1 MFVLRKRSQKE
12 YTLVR
17 SLLCRDRSACQNGNA
32 FISLQEDSAVL
43 TLGSES
49 TDPNVSFSKLP
60 DLEGRTQIKEL
71 LFSMAGSLMQQNST
85 GGQSSSPMKS
95 LQKRSTGSRS
105 VFLRVPFYCSLG
117 NRPSTVGPASPNC
130 LLQQVMEDGKY
141 EGADDTDELL
151 CTGLNGYLS
160 LTLSLDQSYAEGEEA
175 SDFRL
180 GPTVLCRDHC
190 DLLLDAIDDQL
201 SQLQTRRHGQTNGGN
216 GKTEDILHA
225 VHLERSKSVSKD
237 TGLGTTN
244 PPTDKAVS
252 TPDGSISNPLD
263 KSTEAIRNRIEERG
277 QQEGHNEHFGLFT
290 ATSWQTVGA
299 AGSGASRSEQCLW
312 RLERL
317 LGATDGVAGQE
328 AEEESVCTED
338 FSSRF
343 RDVMLE
349 VPEPSANGAGEV
361 KGECVRHCRML
372 SVPNSIQRRKK
383 RNQSQRNN
391 SAPATPST
399 SFTPSTPAVVQMVQ
413 SLRVE
418 LEQAERERNTLYI
431 SLSHSRAHTQV
442 LRSEQHKLKVQRD
455 SCVKEARDLQ
465 ENQVALQKQA
475 TTCNHGASPHRT
487 THYYDS
493 SPHITGC
500 YYDDSLHRCVN
511 KRCVAALEREEM
523 DRLVDSAKSELF
535 SEQRRFRHTLDCL
548 QERLEEVTQDL
559 EQQKEVN
566 RKLRE
571 RCSHLEEKLATADK
585 HREELQDSVQIER
598 VEQGR
603 VGALEKMVAQ
613 KEMLLLDMQEEKS
626 SLEKELRAI
635 REEHSTKLTAELAHL
650 QKEKEQDI
658 ERLRSQWTLAH
669 EQEMQLVHHQ
679 AHEAKVAA
687 LRDQALTHTRSTE
700 SLHNCIKI
708 KGQEVARLQ
717 ESLEQ
722 QQVMLRRREEELK
735 RETQEQVNRAVARE
749 QRKWER
755 QMAESLRG
763 QHGILEERMKEVER
777 ERRTALT
784 LQNKAL
790 ELQRRVEEL
799 EREASAQTAVLQSL
813 RDEQQAEL
821 EGLRTHL
828 LKKAESEAVLLKQ
841 CVKHSEQE
849 IQDLKAALAESRRC
863 HQGAA
868 ARQEQQ
874 SRSWA
879 QDIRMECVWLQE
891 LLRANGIPA
900 DTKPLSHSG
909 TVSETLQVLQS
920 LRNPLQDLI
929 TSLKNNITSLTH
941 TTQQLSADK
950 EVDLR
955 LQREQ
960 LTAEKESALDSLKEK
975 LIQEHIEELSCVS
988 RLRLHEDDDDGG
1000 SMAANL
1006 RKQLKAK
1013 DEELRQVQRYVA
1025 HWKEKTTARLA
1036 HRFEEELTSELESVP
1051 DTPRSQDLTS
1061 YKLLRHLQCRIR
1073 QLQADSQIRTP
1084 SPACLI
1090 QGRQV
1095 TDLAGSYLET

>member
-1 MFVLRKRSQKE
+1 
-12 YTLVR
+12 
-17 SLLCRDRSACQNGNA
+17 
-32 FISLQEDSAVL
+32 
-43 TLGSES
+43 
-49 TDPNVSFSKLP
+49 
-60 DLEGRTQIKEL
+60 
-71 LFSMAGSLMQQNST
+71 
-85 GGQSSSPMKS
+85 
-95 LQKRSTGSRS
+95 
-105 VFLRVPFYCSLG
+105 
-117 NRPSTVGPASPNC
+117 
-130 LLQQVMEDGKY
+130 MEDGKY
-141 EGADDTDELL
+141 EGTDDTDELL
-151 CTGLNGYLS
+151 CT
-160 LTLSLDQSYAEGEEA
+160 DAEGEEA
-175 SDFRL
+175 SDFHL
-180 GPTVLCRDHC
+180 GTTVLCRDHC

-244 PPTDKAVS
+244 PPTDKTVS
-252 TPDGSISNPLD
+252 TPDGSISDPLD
-263 KSTEAIRNRIEERG
+263 KCTEAIRNRIEERG

-349 VPEPSANGAGEV
+349 VPEPSANGAGVPLRSLDLVTTDSDLDSVCMERVQRHTLDNKTVWEGLGQNGSRVGRPNLTHTQQHEDQMISSDDEGEV

-391 SAPATPST
+391 STPATPST
-399 SFTPSTPAVVQMVQ
+399 SFTPSTPSKRKQDGKLRMDCSDTELSLLELHQKKAAVVQMVQ

-500 YYDDSLHRCVN
+500 YYDDSLHR
-511 KRCVAALEREEM
+511 
-523 DRLVDSAKSELF
+523 
-535 SEQRRFRHTLDCL
+535 
-548 QERLEEVTQDL
+548 RLEEVTQDL

-626 SLEKELRAI
+626 SLEKELRAN

-909 TVSETLQVLQS
+909 TVSETLQVLQL

-1036 HRFEEELTSELESVP
+1036 HRFEEELTSELERWKVDWFRRRRTSRPRSEQQRRLDQLEGETRHVTGDCCDNTDVHPASASSSSVP

-1095 TDLAGSYLET
+1095 TDLAGSYLETIGPAPESCVTTTFQEQHPADAYEC